1 MAQHM
6 DGTLYDRDLY
16 TWTRV
21 QADALRRLA
30 ARRENLEA
38 DLDLPN
44 VIEEIESLGNE
55 QVSKVSSHLA
65 QLLEHLIYLA
75 VMPDDNA
82 VRGWRREAVV
92 FRGGAIDPYRP
103 SMERVVMPAL
113 GRVWQRAC
121 RAARAKLGVSLQ
133 HLPGECPFTLD
144 ELLDE
149 DAPLEP
155 LIARLAP
162 PVAG

>member
-1 MAQHM
+1 M

-55 QVSKVSSHLA
+55 QVSKVGSHLLR
-65 QLLEHLIYLA
+65 LLEHMIYLA
-75 VMPDDNA
+75 NAPDDPA
-82 VRGWRREAVV
+82 ARHWRGELVV
-92 FRGGAIDPYRP
+92 FRAGAIDPFRP
-103 SMERVVMPAL
+103 SMRRLVEPELDRTWM
-113 GRVWQRAC
+113 RA
-121 RAARAKLGVSLQ
+121 RRTAAAKLGLKLP
-133 HLPGECPFTLD
+133 HLPGTCPFTLD

-162 PVAG
+162 PIAG

>member
-1 MAQHM
+1 ME
-6 DGTLYDRDLY
+6 GTLYDRDLY

-38 DLDLPN
+38 ELDLPN

-65 QLLEHLIYLA
+65 QMLEHLIYLA
-75 VMPDDNA
+75 ILPDDDA
-82 VRGWRREAVV
+82 VRGWRREVV
-92 FRGGAIDPYRP
+92 AFRDGAIDPYRQ
-103 SMERVVMPAL
+103 SMRRIVTPAL
-113 GRVWQRAC
+113 DRVWQRGC
-121 RAARAKLGVSLQ
+121 RAARAKLDRPLQ
-133 HLPGECPFTLD
+133 HLPSACPFVLD

-155 LIARLAP
+155 LISRLTP
-162 PVAG
+162 PKD